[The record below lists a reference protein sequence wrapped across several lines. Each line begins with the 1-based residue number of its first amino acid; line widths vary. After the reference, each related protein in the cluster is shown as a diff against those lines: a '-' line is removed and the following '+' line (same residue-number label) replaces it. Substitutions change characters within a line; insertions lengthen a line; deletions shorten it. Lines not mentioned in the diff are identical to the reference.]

1 MIRKNIK
8 SNEKYLKLINT
19 LNESNK
25 VKNPNKV
32 IVENIRLVYELLAD
46 KVIDD
51 RQAILYIYDIIGY
64 FSKGDYPIMVYS
76 SKTSKVKRKK

>member
-1 MIRKNIK
+1 MIKK
-8 SNEKYLKLINT
+8 NEKYLQLINT

-25 VKNPNKV
+25 VKNPSKL

-51 RQAILYIYDIIGY
+51 RQAILYIHDIIGY
-64 FSKGDYPIMVYS
+64 FSKGDYPIIVYS
-76 SKTSKVKRKK
+76 NSGKVKKK

>member
-1 MIRKNIK
+1 MIKK

-32 IVENIRLVYELLAD
+32 IIENIRLVYELLAD
-46 KVIDD
+46 KVIDHKE
-51 RQAILYIYDIIGY
+51 AIGMIHEIIGY
-64 FSKGDYPIMVYS
+64 FSKGDYPIIVYS
-76 SKTSKVKRKK
+76 NSGKVKKK

>member
-8 SNEKYLKLINT
+8 SNEKYIKLINT

-32 IVENIRLVYELLAD
+32 IIENIRLVYELLAD
-46 KVIDD
+46 KVIDHKES
-51 RQAILYIYDIIGY
+51 IGMIHEIIGY

>member
-1 MIRKNIK
+1 MIKKN
-8 SNEKYLKLINT
+8 ETYLQLINT

-25 VKNPNKV
+25 VKNPNKA

-51 RQAILYIYDIIGY
+51 KEAINLIHDIIGY

-76 SKTSKVKRKK
+76 SKSRSKSKKC

>member
-1 MIRKNIK
+1 MIKK

-32 IVENIRLVYELLAD
+32 IIENIRLVYELLAD

-51 RQAILYIYDIIGY
+51 RQAILYIHDIIGY
-64 FSKGDYPIMVYS
+64 FSKGDYPIIVYS
-76 SKTSKVKRKK
+76 NSGKVKKK

>member
-1 MIRKNIK
+1 MIKK
-8 SNEKYLKLINT
+8 NEKYLKLINT

-25 VKNPNKV
+25 VKNPNKA